1 MSIALSSL
9 IDQTREDETLLPQ
22 ILSSFSCYQDVDIER
37 FLYDKAIK
45 FENLNKA
52 KTYIIYDEDQVNR
65 PDFCLDQLTIYG
77 YITLSLKILTVPPE
91 TSGNKRKNIDGF
103 SSRLHGKPISDFPC
117 YLIGQLAKNSNI
129 EDNKLTGNEL
139 LRFAYEVIASA
150 VDAVGGRYMMIE
162 CHNNPKLIEFY
173 ARNGFD
179 EIAREPDGE
188 FEMVQMIR
196 KI

>member
-1 MSIALSSL
+1 MH
-9 IDQTREDETLLPQ
+9 
-22 ILSSFSCYQDVDIER
+22 
-37 FLYDKAIK
+37 DKAIK

-52 KTYIIYDEDQVNR
+52 RTYLIYNEEQVEK
-65 PDFCLDQLTIYG
+65 PDFCLDQLVIYG

-91 TSGNKRKNIDGF
+91 TSGNKRKNLDGL

-129 EDNKLTGNEL
+129 ENNELTGDAL
-139 LRFAYEVIASA
+139 LQFAYKTIASA

-162 CHNNPKLIEFY
+162 CHNNSKLIDFY
-173 ARNGFD
+173 TRNDFD
-179 EIAREPDGE
+179 EIARESDGQ